1 MSTASYGRDA
11 AASSGATA
19 PVSGVAPRFPELGP
33 EVERPHQRAARQEL
47 LAARSS
53 RGSEGQRRVAALLD
67 GLGSEVCALH
77 DRLLAAG
84 RPFADLDHLV
94 VTNSGVFVL
103 DTKNWM
109 ADLTV
114 HHGML
119 WRHVGPAHSRHHT
132 PQDHTLSV
140 LVDRAAT
147 IAAALRV
154 PVHPV
159 LVLAND
165 VHQDFAPQEVAGVH
179 VLPSGRLRE
188 WFLRWPV
195 TIDDATRDGLVHACL
210 TRYPAATTP
219 SGAPSRATRPFV
231 SVPVGPLDRVPASAR
246 RNPIAPSARPRARRR
261 RTGGGR
267 GWGRT
272 LGAVAL
278 TIAVTTHAQAIGAWM
293 GSGLA
298 TYLVHR

>member
-19 PVSGVAPRFPELGP
+19 PTSGIAQRVPELGP
-33 EVERPHQRAARQEL
+33 EVERPHQRAARQDL
-47 LAARSS
+47 LAARTS
-53 RGSEGQRRVAALLD
+53 RGSQGRRRVAALLEE
-67 GLGSEVCALH
+67 LGPEVCALH
-77 DRLLAAG
+77 DRLLAPG
-84 RPFADLDHLV
+84 RPLADLDHLV

-132 PQDHTLSV
+132 PQDHTLS
-140 LVDRAAT
+140 LLADRAAT

-165 VHQDFAPQEVAGVH
+165 VHQDFAPQEVAGIQIV
-179 VLPSGRLRE
+179 PSGRLRE

-195 TIDDATRDGLVHACL
+195 TIDDATRDALVHACL
-210 TRYPAATTP
+210 ARFPAATTP
-219 SGAPSRATRPFV
+219 TGEPTRAARPFV
-231 SVPVGPLDRVPASAR
+231 SVPVGPLERVPAGAR

-261 RTGGGR
+261 RTGAAR

-272 LGAVAL
+272 LGALAL
-278 TIAVTTHAQAIGAWM
+278 AVAVTTHAQAIGTWM
-293 GSGLA
+293 GSELA